1 VASHDEEFPNVREN
15 SSVLIDHSPQA
26 IPAEEDKQSEPSS
39 ISPERADKV
48 SFKDSK

>member
-1 VASHDEEFPNVREN
+1 VASHDEELPNVREN

-26 IPAEEDKQSEPSS
+26 IPAEEDKQTETSS
-39 ISPERADKV
+39 VFPERAGKV